1 MGERK
6 RGETEERTVG
16 DQLSF
21 VRMYTFMYTL
31 ELMTAREKKVL
42 KRTIYKLSTSED
54 GFG

>member
-21 VRMYTFMYTL
+21 VRMYMFMHTL
-31 ELMTAREKKVL
+31 ELTTELRWFWL
-42 KRTIYKLSTSED
+42 TDL
-54 GFG
+54 